1 MVTFTE
7 ENVKWL
13 KALITQAEGK
23 AEAKGEAQKLRK
35 LIELREK
42 VGNLIVGDIQTTI
55 TEEKV
60 GQVHQVLKELSYL
73 VSRYA
78 KITDIGDL
86 VQYDAIKKEMTARLE
101 FLMTCKD
108 EFATQATYLEDYLK
122 KQLRTTVLKDITE
135 TRKDENGKATSV
147 AQADKLVEIDSRY
160 LAVKKEIQ
168 KIVELSDS
176 IKTAYDFYMKMW
188 QGVFQ
193 SVSTASKERFA
204 SSNTDNA

>member
-1 MVTFTE
+1 
-7 ENVKWL
+7 
-13 KALITQAEGK
+13 
-23 AEAKGEAQKLRK
+23 
-35 LIELREK
+35 
-42 VGNLIVGDIQTTI
+42 
-55 TEEKV
+55 
-60 GQVHQVLKELSYL
+60 
-73 VSRYA
+73 
-78 KITDIGDL
+78 
-86 VQYDAIKKEMTARLE
+86 MTARLE

-108 EFATQATYLEDYLK
+108 EFATQATYFEDYLI

-204 SSNTDNA
+204 SVNTESA